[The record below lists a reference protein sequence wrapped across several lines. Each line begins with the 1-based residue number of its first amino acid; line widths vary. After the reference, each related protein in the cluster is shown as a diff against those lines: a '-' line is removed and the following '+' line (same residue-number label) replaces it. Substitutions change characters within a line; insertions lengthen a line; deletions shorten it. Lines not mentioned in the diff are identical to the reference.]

1 MTQWSG
7 SSLAS
12 LRSSGND
19 QDNGICIPSSV
30 VATPF
35 HLSYRKSPLFQPLTA
50 PPAATSGPHPPVS
63 PILRR
68 RIPAAT
74 CLTPT
79 QYNLLRRKTHDP
91 GPPSR
96 FSRHLPEPICDE
108 IGQKNAD
115 MKVSILQDLWQVSC
129 AQRVVGFQ
137 ERSSIVLL
145 LNVVISGHS
154 LAGFMRIRGDFERIR
169 KQ

>member
-19 QDNGICIPSSV
+19 QDNGICIPFSV
-30 VATPF
+30 VATPSITPARAIPLAI
-35 HLSYRKSPLFQPLTA
+35 LSPTA
-50 PPAATSGPHPPVS
+50 PPAATSGSHPPVS

-137 ERSSIVLL
+137 ERSSIVSL

-154 LAGFMRIRGDFERIR
+154 LAGFMRIRGDFERI
-169 KQ
+169 